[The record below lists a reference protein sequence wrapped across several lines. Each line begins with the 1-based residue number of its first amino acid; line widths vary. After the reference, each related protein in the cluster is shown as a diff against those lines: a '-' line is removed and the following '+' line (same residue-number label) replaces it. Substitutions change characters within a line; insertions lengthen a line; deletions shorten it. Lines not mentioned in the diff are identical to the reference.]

1 MTTPGPTCPLVPTF
15 AHSSLTL
22 GAACPFCHQIP
33 STNSPATAPAQSIA
47 TANTLAQYTPVAA
60 GTVAALRQTIGSGNA
75 LKSKTPGGS
84 QPIIPLLDVTKF
96 HVRVAHARYTDQTPP
111 QTLWTV
117 FTDGWFVAI
126 NNNTPVTFEQL
137 KETFRAQG
145 QAQYIDYFSSITKPE
160 GHGHW
165 TLSTNHLAPNHPAPQ
180 IWCTWEGAYC
190 IQDAMKI
197 QDYSSAPTGAN
208 GKAKSIL
215 TYPVTL
221 LWYPRIRKDSDGLSL
236 SSWRWAVAEES
247 LLPVR
252 GSSPGFQRHPSISEA
267 GWEEITGPP
276 EPRNPAAKGK
286 GKGKGK
292 EKEKVAHKRQISEA
306 IPRNER
312 DNGGLSRPEA
322 APARTQESTQKGT
335 QTAGQEAGQKGAQEG
350 TRKSGRA
357 RKPKPHD

>member
-1 MTTPGPTCPLVPTF
+1 MFT
-15 AHSSLTL
+15 HSSLTP
-22 GAACPFCHQIP
+22 GVACPFCHQIP
-33 STNSPATAPAQSIA
+33 STTASATAPAQPIA
-47 TANTLAQYTPVAA
+47 TANTPAQYTPVTA

-84 QPIIPLLDVTKF
+84 QPTIPPLDVTKF
-96 HVRVAHARYTDQTPP
+96 HVRVAHARYTDKMPP

-145 QAQYIDYFSSITKPE
+145 QAQYIDYLSNITKPE

-165 TLSTNHLAPNHPAPQ
+165 TLSTNHLAPTHPAPQ

-190 IQDAMKI
+190 IQDIMKI
-197 QDYSSAPTGAN
+197 RDYSSALTGTN
-208 GKAKSIL
+208 GKARSIP

-221 LWYPRIRKDSDGLSL
+221 LWYPRIREDSDGLSL

-247 LLPVR
+247 LLPAR
-252 GSSPGFQRHPSISEA
+252 GSSPGFQRYPSISEA
-267 GWEEITGPP
+267 GREEIARSP
-276 EPRNPAAKGK
+276 EPHNPAAKGEGK

-292 EKEKVAHKRQISEA
+292 EKEKGAHRRRISEA
-306 IPRNER
+306 IPRNEL
-312 DNGGLSRPEA
+312 DNGGLSRPET
-322 APARTQESTQKGT
+322 APARTQESTQG
-335 QTAGQEAGQKGAQEG
+335 GARRSAR
-350 TRKSGRA
+350 TRKPNSSN
-357 RKPKPHD
+357 

>member
-1 MTTPGPTCPLVPTF
+1 
-15 AHSSLTL
+15 
-22 GAACPFCHQIP
+22 
-33 STNSPATAPAQSIA
+33 
-47 TANTLAQYTPVAA
+47 
-60 GTVAALRQTIGSGNA
+60 
-75 LKSKTPGGS
+75 
-84 QPIIPLLDVTKF
+84 
-96 HVRVAHARYTDQTPP
+96 
-111 QTLWTV
+111 V

-145 QAQYIDYFSSITKPE
+145 QAQYIDYLSNITKPE

-197 QDYSSAPTGAN
+197 QDYSSALTGAN
-208 GKAKSIL
+208 GKAKSIP

-221 LWYPRIRKDSDGLSL
+221 LWYPRIMKDSDEFGLG
-236 SSWRWAVAEES
+236 SWRWAVAEES
-247 LLPVR
+247 LLPAR
-252 GSSPGFQRHPSISEA
+252 GSSPGFQRYPSISEA
-267 GWEEITGPP
+267 GREEIPRSP
-276 EPRNPAAKGK
+276 EPHNPAAKGK

-292 EKEKVAHKRQISEA
+292 EKEKVAHKRHISEA

-322 APARTQESTQKGT
+322 APARTQESTQEGT
-335 QTAGQEAGQKGAQEG
+335 EAAGHEAGQEGA
-350 TRKSGRA
+350 RKSGRA
-357 RKPKPHD
+357 RKPKSRD